1 MSYLLKYKGQYRLKA
16 PIDLRT
22 NEFLRDEKGNYYDH
36 DIYIDCK
43 GGNQIYHYG
52 GKELV
57 AYIPSIGRAKNIIK
71 KLKEMGKKDVVLK
84 ILESDE
90 EMLIHFHVKD
100 IELMAEL
107 CKVRTSGASISP
119 FSVKNLRKTDKSKP
133 NYNKYEIPAEH
144 KEQYKKMFKLLK
156 EWISKSGLVI
166 GKAYDKFYVE
176 FGKVVKM
183 DLVKESKNKNYKVLH
198 IIVQNNLL
206 NEAID
211 FLEKKLK

>member
-1 MSYLLKYKGQYRLKA
+1 MSYLINHFKGTYRLKA

-22 NEFLRDEKGNYYDH
+22 NEFPRDEKGNYADN

-71 KLKEMGKKDVVLK
+71 KLKEMGKKDIVLK

-100 IELMAEL
+100 IELMAKL
-107 CKVRTSGASISP
+107 CKARTSGASISP
-119 FSVKNLRKTDKSKP
+119 FSVKNLKKTDKPKL
-133 NYNKYEIPAEH
+133 NKYEVPTEH
-144 KEQYKKMFKLLK
+144 KEQYDKMIALLK
-156 EWISKSGLVI
+156 EWVAKQGLRLD
-166 GKAYDKFYVE
+166 KAYEKFYKD
-176 FGKVVKM
+176 FGKSVKI
-183 DLVKESKNKNYKVLH
+183 DLISESNKINYKVQYL
-198 IIVQNNLL
+198 
-206 NEAID
+206 
-211 FLEKKLK
+211 